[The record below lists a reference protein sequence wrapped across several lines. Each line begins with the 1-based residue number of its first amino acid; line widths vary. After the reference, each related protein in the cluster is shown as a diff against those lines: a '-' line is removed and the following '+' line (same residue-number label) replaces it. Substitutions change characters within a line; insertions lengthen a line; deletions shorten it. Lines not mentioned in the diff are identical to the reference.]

1 MKEMCVRAS
10 ETRILTWRR
19 CFFLPPSYQPPMS
32 RRFVDADMAKVTEG
46 VNALSVNV
54 GAVEREVQTSGTDA
68 SGSPQRRHTDE
79 GVQPDSPD
87 YNDINFWKPSMN
99 WFDK

>member
-1 MKEMCVRAS
+1 MCVCSS
-10 ETRILTWRR
+10 EARILTWLR
-19 CFFLPPSYQPPMS
+19 CFFLPPSIHPPMS
-32 RRFVDADMAKVTEG
+32 HRFVDADMVKVTEG

-54 GAVEREVQTSGTDA
+54 GAVEREAPGTDA